1 MAQQQENVG
10 SIRLRVR
17 VNWGSMPMAW
27 TNQYRRLVSVLGR
40 LVLVVLNARL
50 IVGIGVGLVAILS
63 FTVLTEN
70 GCVGKPFYG
79 DQRQRGVIAAEPK
92 SILDSQ
98 SLHAFDNDT
107 VYYVRCN
114 GKSIRVEIKAARFAN
129 ALTRRKMLLLLPGW
143 NYADTQ
149 WCTRTRVCDEAA
161 KRGYDV
167 MLVEMGKS
175 VYMDSLYP
183 QMRADYRLHPTRT
196 WLWDSALKPLQKR
209 GYFTDQGIPCDSIK
223 TVDGDVYYKSLELPI
238 PSYVMG
244 LSTGARGALL
254 LALEHPEA
262 FQGCAGLSGDY
273 NPLLMKNDNLMINCL
288 GKYDEVPWR
297 WKGTNNI
304 EMRIS
309 ELQIPCY
316 IAHGEADQVV
326 PMQQSQ
332 RLYKAHEISRH
343 ASRNS
348 TKMALM
354 KLVTVKS
361 GFHSYGFWGEQG
373 LLAID
378 FFDDNL
384 KNSTLLK

>member
-1 MAQQQENVG
+1 
-10 SIRLRVR
+10 
-17 VNWGSMPMAW
+17 MPMAW
-27 TNQYRRLVSVLGR
+27 TNKYRLFVAVFGR
-40 LVLVVLNARL
+40 LVMVVARVRL
-50 IVGIGVGLVAILS
+50 FGAIGIAVVTVLS

-70 GCVGKPFYG
+70 DSLGNFFHR
-79 DQRQRGVIAAEPK
+79 DHRQRGFIAPASTSMSDSK
-92 SILDSQ
+92 SLGCF
-98 SLHAFDNDT
+98 ARDT
-107 VYYVRCN
+107 VYFVPCN
-114 GKSIRVEIKAARFAN
+114 GKSIRVEIKVGRFAK
-129 ALTRRKMLLLLPGW
+129 ASTRRKMLLLLPGW
-143 NYADTQ
+143 NFADTQ
-149 WCTRTRVCDEAA
+149 WCTRTRVCDEAT

-175 VYMDSLYP
+175 VYMDSLYS

-196 WLWDSALKPLQKR
+196 WLWDSVLKPLQKR
-209 GYFTDQGIPCDSIK
+209 NYFTDQGIPEDPTK
-223 TVDGDVYYKSLELPI
+223 TVNGRVLYKSMQLPI

-297 WKGTNNI
+297 WRGTNNI
-304 EMRIS
+304 EMRIN

-332 RLYKAHEISRH
+332 QLSEAHEISRR
-343 ASRNS
+343 ASKNS
-348 TKMALM
+348 TKMASM
-354 KLVTVKS
+354 KLVIVKN
-361 GFHSYGFWGEQG
+361 GGHNYGFWGEQG
-373 LLAID
+373 ILAID

-384 KNSTLLK
+384 KNSTIVK